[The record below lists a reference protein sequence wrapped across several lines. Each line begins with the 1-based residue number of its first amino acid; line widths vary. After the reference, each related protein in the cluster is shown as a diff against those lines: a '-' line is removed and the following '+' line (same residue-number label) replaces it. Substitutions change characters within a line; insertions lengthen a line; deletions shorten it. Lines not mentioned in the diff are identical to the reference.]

1 MSCNGIVFVRSF
13 VKIGHIFQ
21 ALKCRNPQTQT
32 AWLCQK
38 SSFFLIL
45 EGKRAKNYCKCSV
58 CVPLEGP
65 AVPLNRELDGL
76 PEPLRIIPKCDD
88 DDDDDD
94 DNNNN
99 NNNEA

>member
-1 MSCNGIVFVRSF
+1 M
-13 VKIGHIFQ
+13 
-21 ALKCRNPQTQT
+21 
-32 AWLCQK
+32 
-38 SSFFLIL
+38 
-45 EGKRAKNYCKCSV
+45 